1 MCIFLDKRL
10 NSDEERS
17 CFDVEGPRLDL
28 LPLADVHAGA
38 ETGVGFC
45 AGVVSLLYSILGTCL
60 CVDGKAEA
68 EADAVPVPVPE
79 LEPGQEPG
87 VGEFSFSA
95 QLFAAVAPSPSP
107 SAIAAVVVSSFSE
120 KALLS
125 S

>member
-17 CFDVEGPRLDL
+17 CFDVEDPRLDL

-68 EADAVPVPVPE
+68 EADAVPVPE
-79 LEPGQEPG
+79 LGQEPG

>member
-17 CFDVEGPRLDL
+17 CFDVDDPRLDL
-28 LPLADVHAGA
+28 LPLVGVQAGA
-38 ETGVGFC
+38 DTGGGFC
-45 AGVVSLLYSILGTCL
+45 AGVVSLLYNILGTCL

-68 EADAVPVPVPE
+68 DALPVPVPE
-79 LEPGQEPG
+79 LETGQEPG

-95 QLFAAVAPSPSP
+95 RLFAVAPL
-107 SAIAAVVVSSFSE
+107 AIAVVVVSSFSE

>member
-17 CFDVEGPRLDL
+17 CFDVEDPRLDL
-28 LPLADVHAGA
+28 LSLTDVHAGA

-60 CVDGKAEA
+60 CADGKAEV
-68 EADAVPVPVPE
+68 EVDALPVPE
-79 LEPGQEPG
+79 LRQEPG

-95 QLFAAVAPSPSP
+95 QLFAVAPSP

>member
-17 CFDVEGPRLDL
+17 CFDVEDPHLDL
-28 LPLADVHAGA
+28 LSLADVHAGA

-45 AGVVSLLYSILGTCL
+45 AGVVSLLYSIFGTCL
-60 CVDGKAEA
+60 CVDGEAEAEA
-68 EADAVPVPVPE
+68 EADAVPVPE
-79 LEPGQEPG
+79 LGQDPG

-95 QLFAAVAPSPSP
+95 QLFAVAPSP